1 MTSLDSTTQ
10 AKLARVRERIERAAD
25 AAGRRADPI
34 TLIAVSKTFGADRVR
49 EAIDAGQTRFGENYL
64 QEARTK
70 MAEISAIGQAQPLE
84 WHFIGPIQ
92 SNKTREIAQGFDWVQ
107 SLDRLKDARRLD
119 EQRPPGLARLNV
131 LLQVNVSAEPSKRG
145 VAPPEVAALAAQVA
159 TLPRLCLRGLM
170 AIPEPHPDPAHRRAE
185 FARMRHLLE
194 ALRGQLAGAAAAH
207 LDTLSIGMS
216 DDLEDAIAEGSTMV
230 RIGTAIFGARQ

>member
-10 AKLARVRERIERAAD
+10 AKLARVRDRIERAAD
-25 AAGRRADPI
+25 AAGRRTDPI
-34 TLIAVSKTFGADRVR
+34 TLVAVSKTFGADRVR

-70 MAEISAIGQAQPLE
+70 MAEISAMGLPRPVE

-119 EQRPPGLARLNV
+119 EQRPPDLPRLNV
-131 LLQVNVSAEPSKRG
+131 LLQVNVSAEASKRG
-145 VAPPEVAALAAQVA
+145 VAPQQVAALATQVA
-159 TLPRLCLRGLM
+159 ALPRLCLRGLM
-170 AIPEPHPDPAHRRAE
+170 AIPEPHPDSAHRRAE
-185 FARMRHLLE
+185 FARMRQLLQT
-194 ALRGQLAGAAAAH
+194 LRQDLAGLPAAQ

-216 DDLEDAIAEGSTMV
+216 DDLEDAVAEGSTMV

>member
-1 MTSLDSTTQ
+1 
-10 AKLARVRERIERAAD
+10 VRDRIERAAD
-25 AAGRRADPI
+25 AVGRRADAI

-49 EAIDAGQTRFGENYL
+49 EAIDAGQTRCGENYL
-64 QEARTK
+64 QEARSK
-70 MAEISAIGQAQPLE
+70 MAEILALRLERPPE

-119 EQRPPGLARLNV
+119 EQRPPGLPRLNV
-131 LLQVNVSAEPSKRG
+131 LLQVNVSAEASKRG
-145 VAPPEVAALAAQVA
+145 VAPQDAAALAAQVA
-159 TLPRLCLRGLM
+159 ALPRLCLRGLM
-170 AIPEPHPDPAHRRAE
+170 AIPEPNPDRARRRAE
-185 FARMRHLLE
+185 FARMRQLLQ
-194 ALRGQLAGAAAAH
+194 ALRQDLAGMPAAQ

-230 RIGTAIFGARQ
+230 RIGTAIFGERQ